1 MDILDADGTEKL
13 PSGNPNFN
21 KMAKEK
27 KDSWV

>member
-13 PSGNPNFN
+13 PSGNPNLIKN
-21 KMAKEK
+21 GKEK